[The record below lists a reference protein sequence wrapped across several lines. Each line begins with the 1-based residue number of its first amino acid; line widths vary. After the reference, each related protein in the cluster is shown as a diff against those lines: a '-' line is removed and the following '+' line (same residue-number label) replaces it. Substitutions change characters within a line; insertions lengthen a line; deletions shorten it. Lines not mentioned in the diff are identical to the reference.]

1 MERKKIE
8 EVLEKEGMYVATIAG
23 ISMYPMLRNRRDTV
37 VIKTYEGRLKKFDVP
52 LYKVG
57 DRYILHRIIK
67 VLPDSYVIRGDNLE
81 QKEYG
86 ISEKNILGVL
96 STFYR
101 DEKEIDM
108 NGFGYKAYVYIWH
121 YIFYLR
127 VFIKKVYHRLR
138 RRRVVHAGNDI
149 IG

>member
-1 MERKKIE
+1 MKIE
-8 EVLEKEGMYVATIAG
+8 DVLEREGMYVATIEG
-23 ISMYPMLRNRRDTV
+23 ISMYPMLRKRRDTV
-37 VIKTYEGRLKKFDVP
+37 VIKKYEGRLKKFDVP

-86 ISEKNILGVL
+86 NSEKNILGVL
-96 STFYR
+96 ATFYR
-101 DEKEIDM
+101 DEKEINM
-108 NGFGYKAYVYIWH
+108 NGFAYKAYVYIWH
-121 YIFYLR
+121 YTFYFR
-127 VFIKKVYHRLR
+127 IFIKKVYHRLR
-138 RRRVVHAGNDI
+138 RRRIVDAGNDL